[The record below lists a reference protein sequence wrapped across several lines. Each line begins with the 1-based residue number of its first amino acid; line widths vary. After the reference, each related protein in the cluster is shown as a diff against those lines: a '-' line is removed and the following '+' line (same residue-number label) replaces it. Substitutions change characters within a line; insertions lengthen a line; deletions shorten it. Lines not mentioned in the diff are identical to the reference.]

1 MSSPMCQQR
10 GPGYAPT
17 TGCGTDPGAGHRRHG
32 CAAVAVG
39 SPRQELLPRTV
50 GVCGTGGRIS
60 SVAATRC
67 GNIIC
72 CVLRLEELFLRTIRK
87 AIDKNWV
94 WTGISEAYGWWGV
107 NLPPNLG
114 MQSCVRLQY
123 VVVGV
128 RFLLNFTK
136 NSGVPG
142 TGDRGWNCENEP
154 QAADAPQPGQNR
166 NRPNSQDPPPRAP
179 PPPIFPG
186 PISTPI
192 L

>member
-1 MSSPMCQQR
+1 MPPQRLSSPSAHRGGGGSPLVQSVYIVCHFLISYVMSSPMCQQR

-107 NLPPNLG
+107 NHPPP
-114 MQSCVRLQY
+114 
-123 VVVGV
+123 
-128 RFLLNFTK
+128 T
-136 NSGVPG
+136 
-142 TGDRGWNCENEP
+142 
-154 QAADAPQPGQNR
+154 QPGNAVMCTSPICSCWGAVPLKFYKNFR
-166 NRPNSQDPPPRAP
+166 SAGNGRPW
-179 PPPIFPG
+179 
-186 PISTPI
+186 
-192 L
+192 LEL